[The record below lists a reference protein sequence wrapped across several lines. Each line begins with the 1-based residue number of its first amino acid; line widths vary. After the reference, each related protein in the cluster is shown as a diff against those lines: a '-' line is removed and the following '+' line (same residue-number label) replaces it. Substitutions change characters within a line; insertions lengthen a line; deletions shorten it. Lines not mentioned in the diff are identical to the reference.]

1 MTDSKATPEDYM
13 VRFNNEVKT
22 SEDSKESEL
31 EIERQETKDDNY
43 NPEAFKELEKKY
55 DEEEYLLSKLRFKSE
70 QDKYVFEH
78 LPLLPTQ
85 KLSLVYQLIVDKD
98 DCVEVDDDLREK
110 IMNVVK

>member
-1 MTDSKATPEDYM
+1 MTDSKEYM
-13 VRFNNEVKT
+13 VRYNNEVKT
-22 SEDSKESEL
+22 SEDSKTEVKESDL
-31 EIERQETKDDNY
+31 EIERQEVKDNY
-43 NPEAFKELEKKY
+43 NPDAFKELDKKY

-70 QDKYVFEH
+70 QDKFVFEH

-110 IMNVVK
+110 ILSIVKS

>member
-1 MTDSKATPEDYM
+1 MTDSKEYK
-13 VRFNNEVKT
+13 NEVKT
-22 SEDSKESEL
+22 SEDSKESDL
-31 EIERQETKDDNY
+31 EIKRQEVNDNY

-70 QDKYVFEH
+70 QDKFVFEH

-110 IMNVVK
+110 IMNVVKS